1 MFILHLAQSDRL
13 IFLLVATSS
22 GGCVMEHFN
31 KMAAAIRELEHIR
44 DYKQDPEEIIDVPQQ
59 VEQEFWHELFRY
71 SYSGAERVARAM
83 FALRVIQC
91 NKANF
96 FAAHLLAEGM
106 TQKEVTAALEAA
118 CHHAL
123 FNLLLHES
131 SIGKDDLE
139 DLPYVVIKRF
149 DGMCIVARE
158 LPIEEKAAFLCHL
171 DTVILSRSII
181 TRAVK
186 IIEPYEE
193 ETMVLL
199 PVQMQVMAIII
210 SPHSMFFVDKSL
222 EAMRVAAIE
231 AVTMAITEQEGKE
244 PKSDESGNEEEESA
258 SEQDDCLPKQGARKR
273 KRNEENK
280 EDEDFVQRRGFPAGV
295 VKRR

>member
-1 MFILHLAQSDRL
+1 
-13 IFLLVATSS
+13 
-22 GGCVMEHFN
+22 MEHFN
-31 KMAAAIRELEHIR
+31 KIAAAIRELEHIR
-44 DYKQDPEEIIDVPQQ
+44 DYKQDPQEIIDVPQQ
-59 VEQEFWHELFRY
+59 VEQEFRHELFCY

-96 FAAHLLAEGM
+96 SAAHLLAEGM

-123 FNLLLHES
+123 FNLLVHES

-139 DLPYVVIKRF
+139 GLPYGVIKRF

-158 LPIEEKAAFLCHL
+158 LPIKEKAAFLCHL
-171 DTVILSRSII
+171 DTVVLSRSII
-181 TRAVK
+181 TRAEK

-193 ETMVLL
+193 ETMLLL

-210 SPHSMFFVDKSL
+210 SPRYMFFDERSL
-222 EAMRVAAIE
+222 EAMRVAASE
-231 AVTMAITEQEGKE
+231 AVRMKITEQEGKE
-244 PKSDESGNEEEESA
+244 PKSDESGNEEEEESA